1 MRKGEKNEVNFE
13 KSFFL
18 RLSRPFLKVCDEISK
33 SNLFLNQNSQRNFLR
48 VTLLRLIL
56 SKQNVNKLAKIGDL
70 NLGLWKSLIQIF
82 PMEKVDYQAMS

>member
-1 MRKGEKNEVNFE
+1 MRLTSKKAL
-13 KSFFL
+13 FL

-70 NLGLWKSLIQIF
+70 NLGLWKSLIKIF
-82 PMEKVDYQAMS
+82 PMEKVDYQAMSNVG

>member
-1 MRKGEKNEVNFE
+1 MRLTSKKAL
-13 KSFFL
+13 FL
-18 RLSRPFLKVCDEISK
+18 RLLSRPFLKVCDEISR

-70 NLGLWKSLIQIF
+70 NLGLWKSLIKIF
-82 PMEKVDYQAMS
+82 PIEKVDYQAMSSVG